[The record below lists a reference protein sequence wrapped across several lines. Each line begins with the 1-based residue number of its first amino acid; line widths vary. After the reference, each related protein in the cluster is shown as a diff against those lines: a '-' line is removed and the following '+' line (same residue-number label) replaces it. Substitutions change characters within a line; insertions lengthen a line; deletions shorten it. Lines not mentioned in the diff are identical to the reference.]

1 MRVIF
6 LFSSKIWLTEIFFFG
21 AVVIQVYNDEHTKF
35 VDERN
40 KNLAMQRE
48 FEQLR
53 KNLDDAVEDNKN
65 LRAKLLKDVGEL
77 RTENTNL

>member
-48 FEQLR
+48 FE
-53 KNLDDAVEDNKN
+53 
-65 LRAKLLKDVGEL
+65 
-77 RTENTNL
+77 